1 MGGGKVEGAGAY
13 DASVADIETYDV
25 ARRQMAEMQVPVLYQ
40 NENPNSYLYVANF
53 DGSGHDVSRHNSLA
67 TNVGEIHLQVE
78 GLKQL
83 GQHRVAGGYAA
94 GPGSQRNPVLSI
106 FDTALA
112 FSYDDRIIDAYVQF
126 ARQAR
131 IWRQENPHAE
141 INIAS
146 IGYSRGATLIPGF
159 ARLVERYGI
168 LDPTGLRFHKDQNS
182 ELVATSPRPPLVP
195 PGHTAHAVVLFD
207 PVSTSL
213 PKHYD
218 LRLPGS
224 VISGYSL
231 LAADELRWLF
241 RHTTM
246 IGDGVTPDGRFG
258 RSIVAGAHSD
268 VGGGN
273 RANGLEIRSGN
284 LGVAYLN
291 ALMDRP
297 LFSPRTVPEVPA
309 MNVIHRS
316 EQAMFGVFAI
326 GASSRGQRYVRERLC
341 VVVDPCTDAMP
352 RDEVLAARF
361 EYRSPPVRARE
372 AVQLHD
378 PGHPGHALFQQARHA
393 VHALDA
399 HQGAAHAP
407 DSGSERLAAA
417 LAVAA
422 KRDGLQAIDHV
433 IVGER
438 GSRMFAVEGALHD
451 PAQRRVAID
460 TVPALA
466 QPVEESARLLES
478 LPVDGLA
485 RRQGA
490 PASQPQLVPA
500 F

>member
-1 MGGGKVEGAGAY
+1 MGGTKLGFSAY
-13 DASVADIETYDV
+13 EATAADLETYEE
-25 ARRQMAEMQVPVLYQ
+25 ARRDLSELQVPLLYQ
-40 NENPNSYLYVANF
+40 TDNPNSFLYFVSF
-53 DGSGHDVSRHNSLA
+53 DGSGHDVRRDEGVP
-67 TNVGEIHLQVE
+67 TNVGLIHLKVE
-78 GLKQL
+78 GLKDL
-83 GQHRVAGGYAA
+83 VEGRIAGGYVA
-94 GPGSQRNPVLSI
+94 GPGTQRNPILGAL
-106 FDTALA
+106 DNALA
-112 FSYDDRIIDAYVQF
+112 FSFEERIIDAYRDFV
-126 ARQAR
+126 RQAK
-131 IWRQENPHAE
+131 IWIDHHPHAE

-297 LFSPRTVPEVPA
+297 LFSPRTVPEEPA

-378 PGHPGHALFQQARHA
+378 PVHPGHALFQQARHA